1 MAWGFLSPQE
11 VQKVASLA
19 KQDIEMSA
27 KSPQPLEDLTRLAAA
42 GSCGV
47 HPNKC
52 FSDIMK
58 KHGGDNQLP
67 KAHLIKLPL
76 KGHAD
81 DVLQSMILPHE
92 LFSAIYNF
100 YPDTWSRSILPDND
114 MENLEQFWNTVDGHP
129 SLTHHIRAKANYKT
143 TLIPVALHGDG
154 VPLTG
159 RGKVWQQ
166 GFTNFSF
173 YSLLGQGNT
182 GLQVHRKI
190 HLALKLNALFEG
202 LLIDFKGFVA
212 LPPEAA
218 LKFEEAVSAFL
229 LLVAELKTHFQDE
242 DVPLFNTTEKN
253 HFMQHS
259 AKFAATVNP
268 RMLWAFA
275 GEDQQRRAQKLA
287 ETCMKGLGPS
297 KASIKIAHRY
307 RFALHLLFKSHKR

>member
-1 MAWGFLSPQE
+1 
-11 VQKVASLA
+11 
-19 KQDIEMSA
+19 
-27 KSPQPLEDLTRLAAA
+27 
-42 GSCGV
+42 
-47 HPNKC
+47 
-52 FSDIMK
+52 MK

-154 VPLTG
+154 KAGQRLAGPFSAVLFALVGDLDFYAGTMGIWEAHMVP
-159 RGKVWQQ
+159 
-166 GFTNFSF
+166 
-173 YSLLGQGNT
+173 

>member
-1 MAWGFLSPQE
+1 M
-11 VQKVASLA
+11 
-19 KQDIEMSA
+19 
-27 KSPQPLEDLTRLAAA
+27 
-42 GSCGV
+42 
-47 HPNKC
+47 
-52 FSDIMK
+52 
-58 KHGGDNQLP
+58 
-67 KAHLIKLPL
+67 
-76 KGHAD
+76 
-81 DVLQSMILPHE
+81 
-92 LFSAIYNF
+92 
-100 YPDTWSRSILPDND
+100 
-114 MENLEQFWNTVDGHP
+114 
-129 SLTHHIRAKANYKT
+129 
-143 TLIPVALHGDG
+143 
-154 VPLTG
+154 VP
-159 RGKVWQQ
+159 
-166 GFTNFSF
+166 
-173 YSLLGQGNT
+173 